1 MNRVTPLS
9 GALLTTGYLFGGFAI
24 GVGIGGVAGSPGHS
38 ALAIARDAVAGAIAL
53 TCMIVGGARWG
64 RELALRVGAADVR
77 RASRAGAFS
86 FGPIAI
92 VAGLVLTLFEGII
105 VQRQRGPAIPI
116 HVVYGF
122 LFVPAVFLVASGTTL
137 MLGAGLRLPASKR
150 WRVALMCGV
159 TAAAAHWI
167 VYQLM
172 DTAGWRIGA
181 PDAARR
187 ATMIVVT
194 SLGVLAAALA
204 GGATLGYFLSN
215 TSLPRQENS

>member
-1 MNRVTPLS
+1 MNRLTPLS

-24 GVGIGGVAGSPGHS
+24 GVGIGGVVGTPGHS
-38 ALAIARDAVAGAIAL
+38 GLAIARDVIAGVIAL
-53 TCMIVGGARWG
+53 TCMTVGGARWG
-64 RELALRVGAADVR
+64 RELALRVGAPDVR

-92 VAGLVLTLFEGII
+92 VAGLVLTVFEGII
-105 VQRQRGPAIPI
+105 VQQQRGPAIPI

-122 LFVPAVFLVASGTTL
+122 LFVPAVFFVASSTAL
-137 MLGAGLRLPASKR
+137 VLGVGLRMQVSKR
-150 WRVALMCGV
+150 WRLALMCGV
-159 TAAAAHWI
+159 AAAAAHLI
-167 VYQLM
+167 VYQVM
-172 DTAGWRIGA
+172 DKAGWRIGA

-204 GGATLGYFLSN
+204 GGATLGYFLSS
-215 TSLPRQENS
+215 TGRQENS